1 MEYSKNTQS
10 NTKTLAKETLIYP
23 GFYTTNIRKLSNID
37 TLSFQGAFN
46 NAVANLKND
55 HNKNKYIRDDR
66 FNQSWDH
73 IQGEARE
80 LIIKLLEMYCAAEYS
95 GFILY
100 KELSYQLK
108 ETNSILSDGFS
119 LMSRDEARHASFLNK
134 ALLDFYI
141 KPGLGFLKKEH
152 RQYIF
157 LPFSWFI
164 YSTYLSEKISSCY
177 YMTVFE
183 HLDAHPERSIYP
195 LFSFYKSWSEDEN
208 RHGDFFGAIIKSQLQ
223 LSKGLRARLVC
234 KFFLLLIFS
243 TTYFKYKSN
252 DRLLALLGLDA
263 REYYV
268 STIKN
273 VNNSIRKDLPVILD
287 FEDTRFFEKLDIC
300 LLHISENKKINILKQ
315 NIFLKLFRKT
325 PHYFSI
331 LLIMLRL
338 FFVKSINT
346 REEECSHSKQLLG

>member
-1 MEYSKNTQS
+1 MEYFQNTQS
-10 NTKTLAKETLIYP
+10 NTEVLAKETLIYP
-23 GFYTTNIRKLSNID
+23 GFYTINIRKFSNID
-37 TLSFQGAFN
+37 TLSFQKAFN
-46 NAVANLKND
+46 TAVANLKSD
-55 HNKNKYIRDDR
+55 YTKDKYIRDER

-119 LMSRDEARHASFLNK
+119 LISRDEARHASFLNK

-152 RQYIF
+152 RKYIS

-164 YSTYLSEKISSCY
+164 YSTYLSERISSCY
-177 YMTVFE
+177 YITIFE
-183 HLDAHPERSIYP
+183 HLESHPEYSIYP

-223 LSKGLRARLVC
+223 LSNGLRARLVC

-243 TTYFKYKSN
+243 MTYFKYKSN
-252 DRLLALLGLDA
+252 DKLLALFGLDA

-268 STIKN
+268 STIKK
-273 VNNSIRKDLPVILD
+273 VNNSIRKDLPIVLD
-287 FEDTRFFEKLDIC
+287 VEESRFFNKLDIC
-300 LLHISENKKINILKQ
+300 LLHISENKRINISNQ
-315 NIFLKLFRKT
+315 NMLLKLIQKI
-325 PHYFSI
+325 PHYFTI
-331 LLIMLRL
+331 LLVMLRL
-338 FFVKSINT
+338 SIMKSINT
-346 REEECSHSKQLLG
+346 RENR

>member
-1 MEYSKNTQS
+1 MEYFENIQS
-10 NTKTLAKETLIYP
+10 NTAVFAKETLISP
-23 GFYTTNIRKLSNID
+23 GFYTTNIKKFANID
-37 TLSFQGAFN
+37 TLSFQEAFN
-46 NAVANLKND
+46 TAVADLKSD
-55 HNKNKYIRDDR
+55 YTKDKYVRDEI

-108 ETNSILSDGFS
+108 KTNSILSEGFA

-134 ALLDFYI
+134 ALLDFHI

-152 RQYIF
+152 RKYIF

-164 YSTYLSEKISSCY
+164 YSTYLSERISSCY
-177 YMTVFE
+177 YITIFE
-183 HLDAHPERSIYP
+183 HLESHPEYSIYP

-223 LSKGLRARLVC
+223 LSNGLRTRLVC
-234 KFFLLLIFS
+234 KLFLLLIFS

-252 DRLLALLGLDA
+252 DQLLALLGLNA

-268 STIKN
+268 STIQK
-273 VNNSIRKDLPVILD
+273 VNNSIRKDLPVVLD
-287 FEDTRFFEKLDIC
+287 VEESRFFKKLDIC
-300 LLHISENKKINILKQ
+300 LLHISEIERINILNQ
-315 NIFLKLFRKT
+315 NILLKFFGQV
-325 PHYFSI
+325 PHYFTI
-331 LLIMLRL
+331 LLVMLRL
-338 FFVKSINT
+338 LLRQSINT
-346 REEECSHSKQLLG
+346 REKRLSRV

>member
-1 MEYSKNTQS
+1 MEYVENTQL
-10 NTKTLAKETLIYP
+10 NTKILVKETLISP
-23 GFYTTNIRKLSNID
+23 GFYTTNIRKLSNVD
-37 TLSFQGAFN
+37 TVSFQEIFN

-55 HNKNKYIRDDR
+55 YSKDKYIRDDR

-73 IQGEARE
+73 IQGEAQE

-134 ALLDFYI
+134 ALLDFHVR
-141 KPGLGFLKKEH
+141 PSLDFLKKEH
-152 RQYIF
+152 RQYIS

-177 YMTVFE
+177 YITIFE
-183 HLDAHPERSIYP
+183 HLQAHPEYSIYP
-195 LFSFYKSWSEDEN
+195 IFSFYKSWSEDEN

-223 LSKGLRARLVC
+223 FSNGLIAKLIC

-243 TTYFKYKSN
+243 MTYFKYKSN
-252 DRLLALLGLDA
+252 DKLLALLGLDA

-268 STIKN
+268 STIQK

-287 FEDTRFFEKLDIC
+287 VEDPHFFEKLDIC
-300 LLHISENKKINILKQ
+300 LLHISENKKINISNQ
-315 NIFLKLFRKT
+315 NMFLKLLRKI
-325 PHYFSI
+325 PHHLTI
-331 LLIMLRL
+331 LSIMLRL
-338 FFVKSINT
+338 LMMKSM
-346 REEECSHSKQLLG
+346 RG

>member
-1 MEYSKNTQS
+1 MEYSENTQS
-10 NTKTLAKETLIYP
+10 NTNILAKETLISP
-23 GFYTTNIRKLSNID
+23 GFYTTNIRKFSNID

-46 NAVANLKND
+46 TAVTNLKND
-55 HNKNKYIRDDR
+55 YNKDKYIRDDR
-66 FNQSWDH
+66 FNQSWNH
-73 IQGEARE
+73 IQGESQE

-108 ETNSILSDGFS
+108 ETNSILSDGFL

-134 ALLDFYI
+134 ALLDFHI

-164 YSTYLSEKISSCY
+164 YSTYLSERISSCY
-177 YMTVFE
+177 YISVFE
-183 HLDAHPERSIYP
+183 HLEAHPEHSIYP
-195 LFSFYKSWSEDEN
+195 LFSFYKSWSEDED

-223 LSKGLRARLVC
+223 FSNGLRARLVC

-243 TTYFKYKSN
+243 MTYFKYKSN
-252 DRLLALLGLDA
+252 DKLLALLGLDA

-268 STIKN
+268 STIKK
-273 VNNSIRKDLPVILD
+273 VNNSIRKDLPAILNV
-287 FEDTRFFEKLDIC
+287 EDPRFFERLDIC
-300 LLHISENKKINILKQ
+300 LLHISENQKINRSNQ
-315 NIFLKLFRKT
+315 NVFLKLIRIT
-325 PHYFSI
+325 PHYFTL

-338 FFVKSINT
+338 FLMKSIDT
-346 REEECSHSKQLLG
+346 RE